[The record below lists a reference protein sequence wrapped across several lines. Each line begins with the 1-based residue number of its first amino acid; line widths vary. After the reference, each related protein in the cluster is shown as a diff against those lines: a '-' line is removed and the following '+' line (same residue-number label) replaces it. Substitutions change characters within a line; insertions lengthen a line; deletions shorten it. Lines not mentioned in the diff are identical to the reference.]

1 MRAAVVESVPGKPSI
16 DNIDVDEPGPGEV
29 IVRVEACG
37 VCHSDV
43 HSLQGH
49 VVVFPVP
56 FVLGHEPAGVV
67 EAVGPG
73 VHHVRPGDH
82 VVACLSVF
90 CGHCANC
97 VVGNTQ
103 HCLRGDEFARAAD
116 AAPRLRRGDEAVH
129 QHCGLGGFGEFM
141 LISQNNVVKID
152 ETMPLERACLLGCGV
167 LTGVGAV
174 LNTAQVREGA
184 TVAVIGCGGVGLA
197 AIQGARLR
205 YATRIIAI
213 DVDDAKLELARRC
226 GATDVVNATRDDPV
240 AAVQSLT
247 NGGVDYAFEAI
258 GRVPTAQQ
266 ALAMTGRLGTT
277 TLVGILDRPE
287 QLTVTGLDLVM
298 GKTLRQSLMGSARFM
313 ADVPRLVEH
322 ALAGRLDLDVMVS
335 SERTLDDLPAALEE
349 LDAGEVLGRTVIVF

>member
-1 MRAAVVESVPGKPSI
+1 VAASAS
-16 DNIDVDEPGPGEV
+16 
-29 IVRVEACG
+29 RQ
-37 VCHSDV
+37 S
-43 HSLQGH
+43 
-49 VVVFPVP
+49 
-56 FVLGHEPAGVV
+56 
-67 EAVGPG
+67 
-73 VHHVRPGDH
+73 R
-82 VVACLSVF
+82 
-90 CGHCANC
+90 
-97 VVGNTQ
+97 
-103 HCLRGDEFARAAD
+103 
-116 AAPRLRRGDEAVH
+116 
-129 QHCGLGGFGEFM
+129 
-141 LISQNNVVKID
+141 
-152 ETMPLERACLLGCGV
+152 
-167 LTGVGAV
+167 
-174 LNTAQVREGA
+174 
-184 TVAVIGCGGVGLA
+184 
-197 AIQGARLR
+197 GARLR

-277 TLVGILDRPE
+277 TLVGILDLPE